1 MVSAILQ
8 SQRASV
14 STDALTRL
22 MTLEDGRSPKEEE
35 VELLALLQGV
45 EVSTFFILNGCDLI
59 IFSTEIQD
67 DRL

>member
-1 MVSAILQ
+1 
-8 SQRASV
+8 
-14 STDALTRL
+14 

-35 VELLALLQGV
+35 AELLALLQGV
-45 EVSTFFILNGCDLI
+45 EVSMFFILNGYDLM

>member
-1 MVSAILQ
+1 
-8 SQRASV
+8 
-14 STDALTRL
+14 

-35 VELLALLQGV
+35 AELLALLQGV
-45 EVSTFFILNGCDLI
+45 EVSMFFILNGCDLM